1 MQIIAR
7 NLEPALLWA
16 KEHQA
21 ELMACNGEAAV
32 HAFEFRLHQL
42 QFLHCLQS
50 SGKRQSPRLAHAR
63 MWIIGRC
70 LQGFMFGP
78 KRQLNG
84 GAI

>member
-50 SGKRQSPRLAHAR
+50 SGK
-63 MWIIGRC
+63 
-70 LQGFMFGP
+70 LQTYSLQES
-78 KRQLNG
+78 RHS
-84 GAI
+84 